1 MSDAIIT
8 LGLDSK
14 EFNSNLD
21 SAINRLA
28 KFNQDNNVTNS
39 KLFSVQRAMSAARKE
54 FMSAT
59 FQLKQLGEEGRKT
72 DKGLM
77 FQKMQENAKNTIKQ
91 LKEVQEELRKVENE
105 ANNANIKGPSVSG
118 GGMKGLGKNLVGAV
132 QVGGSMLSGDIA
144 SSLGSVGSTIGMAV
158 GGPIGAAVGQAL
170 GEAGGKLIE
179 FGGECVAA
187 RAKMEDLQ
195 VSFKTLLGNATDADA
210 IFSEISEYG
219 SKTPYQT
226 DDLAEA
232 AKLMLSFG
240 ISTDKVVPSLKQM
253 GDIAMG
259 DNNKLQSLALAF
271 SQMSSSGRVMKED
284 LNQMINAGF
293 NPLQVIS
300 EKTGE
305 SMASLQDKVSKGQIS
320 VKQIQQA
327 FADATGEGGKFH
339 NMAANMSDTIN
350 GKIST
355 LSDNWEQMKAN
366 MGGLM
371 DSTVKNAL
379 QMAINMVQDLNKA
392 VSALRMATG
401 DYNVGNDDY
410 SKKTIAAVGYANKKG
425 NLKDRN
431 KSINRAIYFEKQR
444 QKRLEAQLKK
454 QNDIIKAWNDAN
466 PYKDANGKNQ
476 IPSGQRRIPQGK
488 KTPNT
493 NVVYAA
499 YHTRPIL
506 ERDLKLT
513 KGRISYYQDALR
525 KDPYKEETPTT
536 PTPTKTSGG
545 GRGTT
550 RGTRNTAKGEVIPS
564 GSLAELEKQAEDA
577 KKRIRLA
584 VGEEA
589 YLEAEKAW
597 VEAEKKVEEYKY
609 NAYKNAPNSPTKDI
623 KLPQTTPTNVL
634 YGDDVTPK
642 FDLPSQKDLNNLK
655 LPKIEDSDDYQQ
667 GLENIQNMFQFL
679 EYNSGT
685 VGDFAN
691 QWADLANAFKVG
703 GANAQTAGAGLAV
716 LGQQLQQIGGNGAI
730 AKMGA
735 VMAAIGQCIL
745 GFATASAQAASLGPF
760 GWLAFVGAGLGTLAT
775 MVATIQGFSNG
786 GIVGGATTSGDMQ
799 LARVNAGEMILNNS
813 QQARLFDV
821 LDGGTSIARNNGQ
834 VEFKISG
841 QALVGTLKNYNNKMM
856 KVR

>member
-91 LKEVQEELRKVENE
+91 LQEVQNELRTIEKE
-105 ANNANIKGPSVSG
+105 ANNTEIKAPRVSG
-118 GGMKGLGKNLVGAV
+118 GKFGKQLFDNVV
-132 QVGGSMLSGDIA
+132 
-144 SSLGSVGSTIGMAV
+144 GSVNVSGIGSAIGMAIAGPAGAMAGEIIGTV
-158 GGPIGAAVGQAL
+158 GGKIADFGIDCINAAANV
-170 GEAGGKLIE
+170 
-179 FGGECVAA
+179 
-187 RAKMEDLQ
+187 EDLQ
-195 VSFKTLLGNATDADA
+195 VSFRTLLGDVSKAD
-210 IFSEISEYG
+210 ILFSDIQNYG
-219 SKTPYQT
+219 AKTPYQT
-226 DDLAEA
+226 EDLAQA

-240 ISTDKVVPSLKQM
+240 ISADKIMPTLKQL
-253 GDIAMG
+253 GDVAMG
-259 DNNKLQSLALAF
+259 DNQKMQSLALAF

-305 SMASLQDKVSKGQIS
+305 SMATLQDKVSKGQIS
-320 VKQIQQA
+320 VRQIQQA
-327 FADATGEGGKFH
+327 FADATSEGGKFH
-339 NMAANMSDTIN
+339 NMAVNMSDTVN
-350 GKIST
+350 GKVST
-355 LSDNWEQMKAN
+355 LNDNWEQLKAN
-366 MGGLM
+366 LGGLG
-371 DSTVKNAL
+371 DSAVKESLSA
-379 QMAINMVQDLNKA
+379 AINLVNGLNDA
-392 VSALRMATG
+392 VTSLRRSLG
-401 DYNVGNDDY
+401 DFGSGDGDFN
-410 SKKTIAAVGYANKKG
+410 KKTINAVKYANGKG

-431 KSINRAIYFEKQR
+431 KSINRAIYYEEQR
-444 QKRLEAQLKK
+444 QKRLE
-454 QNDIIKAWNDAN
+454 KA
-466 PYKDANGKNQ
+466 
-476 IPSGQRRIPQGK
+476 
-488 KTPNT
+488 
-493 NVVYAA
+493 
-499 YHTRPIL
+499 
-506 ERDLKLT
+506 
-513 KGRISYYQDALR
+513 ISYYANGQVNYGKVHIRDSKGRLLSKNELSVRQGELTHEYLQNKKRIEYYKNAL
-525 KDPYKEETPTT
+525 KEDPYKETPTAII
-536 PTPTKTSGG
+536 PTKTSGG

-550 RGTRNTAKGEVIPS
+550 RGTRNTTKGEVIPS
-564 GSLAELEKQAEDA
+564 GSLAELEKQADEA

-634 YGDDVTPK
+634 YGDDVAPK
-642 FDLPSQKDLNNLK
+642 FDLPSQKDLKDLK

-786 GIVGGATTSGDMQ
+786 GIVGGTTTSGDMQ

-821 LDGGTSIARNNGQ
+821 LDGGASIARNNGQ